1 MKRRE
6 TEGWVLTLVV
16 CCMVPAAQAADP
28 EKLAPAQQARP
39 VSATASPA
47 SQDLSVTGTIA
58 KLEFPVP
65 EPNLTLIDKNETK
78 WLMMMFKPL
87 SIPIWQNN
95 LRSRIEELRVG
106 QQVKIVYTEQPD
118 REKRVSSI
126 EILTPTATT
135 TPVTSSS
142 TPSAR
147 IP

>member
-1 MKRRE
+1 
-6 TEGWVLTLVV
+6 
-16 CCMVPAAQAADP
+16 
-28 EKLAPAQQARP
+28 
-39 VSATASPA
+39 
-47 SQDLSVTGTIA
+47 
-58 KLEFPVP
+58 
-65 EPNLTLIDKNETK
+65 
-78 WLMMMFKPL
+78 MMMFKPL

>member
-1 MKRRE
+1 MGLDVGRLLYGSCSAGGGS
-6 TEGWVLTLVV
+6 EGSGFGTTG
-16 CCMVPAAQAADP
+16 QA
-28 EKLAPAQQARP
+28 
-39 VSATASPA
+39 SATASPA